1 MEWRLKSNLS
11 VDSQGDLTM
20 MTFGRALNYVILGVC
35 AVALLSWG
43 TAKVS
48 AAEIS
53 GIKLPDQVT
62 VEGKTLKLNGAGL
75 RQATILKFN
84 VYAAGLYLENSS
96 RDAEA
101 IANSDQPKSIEMVF
115 MREVSGKQMA
125 DAFQEGF
132 EKNCVADCAKL
143 KPYISKLQ
151 GLMKDMKK
159 GDTMAYHFLTDGVE
173 VMIRGQK
180 AGTVGDKAFSH
191 QLIRCWIG
199 KNPPNAGL
207 KEGLL

>member
-1 MEWRLKSNLS
+1 MIRRNGLTLAFLA
-11 VDSQGDLTM
+11 VGLFVTFRGD
-20 MTFGRALNYVILGVC
+20 
-35 AVALLSWG
+35 AV
-43 TAKVS
+43 

-53 GIKLPDQVT
+53 GVKLPDQVT
-62 VEGKTLKLNGAGL
+62 VAGKSLKLNGAGL
-75 RQATILKFN
+75 RQATILKVN
-84 VYAAGLYLENSS
+84 VYAAGLYLQNSS
-96 RDAEA
+96 GDGET
-101 IANSDQPKSIEMVF
+101 IANADQPKSIEMVF
-115 MREVSGKQMA
+115 MRDVSAKQMA

-143 KPYISKLQ
+143 KPDISKLQ

-173 VMIRGQK
+173 VTIRGQK
-180 AGTVGDKAFSH
+180 AGSVGDKAFSH

-207 KEGLL
+207 KEGLLGSRK

>member
-1 MEWRLKSNLS
+1 
-11 VDSQGDLTM
+11 M
-20 MTFGRALNYVILGVC
+20 MTKRIVLKLVVLIAFASASL
-35 AVALLSWG
+35 LLSG
-43 TAKVS
+43 SSAT

-53 GIKLPDQVT
+53 GVKLPDQIT
-62 VEGKTLKLNGAGL
+62 LEGKTLKLNGTGL
-75 RQATILKFN
+75 RQATILKVN
-84 VYAAGLYLENSS
+84 VYAAGLYLQSPS
-96 RDAEA
+96 GDGEA
-101 IANSDQPKSIEMVF
+101 IANSDQFKSIEMVF
-115 MREVSGKQMA
+115 MREVSAKQMA

-143 KPYISKLQ
+143 KPDLSKLQ

-180 AGTVGDKAFSH
+180 AGAVGDKAFSH

-207 KEGLL
+207 KEGLLGSRK

>member
-1 MEWRLKSNLS
+1 
-11 VDSQGDLTM
+11 M
-20 MTFGRALNYVILGVC
+20 MTKRIALKL
-35 AVALLSWG
+35 VALIVSTLALLYLSG
-43 TAKVS
+43 SNAA

-53 GIKLPDQVT
+53 GVKLPDQVT
-62 VEGKTLKLNGAGL
+62 LEGKTLKLNGTGL
-75 RQATILKFN
+75 RQATILKVN
-84 VYAAGLYLENSS
+84 VYAAGLYLQSPS
-96 RDAEA
+96 GDGEA

-115 MREVSGKQMA
+115 MREVSAKQMA

-132 EKNCVADCAKL
+132 EKNCLADCAKL
-143 KPYISKLQ
+143 KPDISKLQ

-199 KNPPNAGL
+199 KNPPNSGL
-207 KEGLL
+207 KEGLLGSRK

>member
-1 MEWRLKSNLS
+1 MITNRIAFVL
-11 VDSQGDLTM
+11 V
-20 MTFGRALNYVILGVC
+20 GVC
-35 AVALLSWG
+35 LAFSAS
-43 TAKVS
+43 AQFAS

-62 VEGKTLKLNGAGL
+62 LEGKTLKLNGAGL
-75 RQATILKFN
+75 RQATILRVN
-84 VYAAGLYLENSS
+84 VYAAGLYLENPSG
-96 RDAEA
+96 DAEA

-115 MREVSGKQMA
+115 MRDVSAKQMA
-125 DAFQEGF
+125 EAFQEGF

-143 KPYISKLQ
+143 KPDIGKLQ

-159 GDTMAYHFLTDGVE
+159 GETMAYHFLPDKVE

-180 AGTVGDKAFSH
+180 AGSIEGKGFSQ
-191 QLIRCWIG
+191 QLIRCWLG

-207 KEGLL
+207 KEGLLGGKK

>member
-1 MEWRLKSNLS
+1 
-11 VDSQGDLTM
+11 M
-20 MTFGRALNYVILGVC
+20 MTKRIALKLVMQIISTL
-35 AVALLSWG
+35 ALLYLSG
-43 TAKVS
+43 SNSA

-53 GIKLPDQVT
+53 GVKLPDQVT
-62 VEGKTLKLNGAGL
+62 LEGKTLKLNGTGL
-75 RQATILKFN
+75 RQATILKVN
-84 VYAAGLYLENSS
+84 VYAAGLYLQNSS
-96 RDAEA
+96 GDGEA

-115 MREVSGKQMA
+115 MREVSAKQMA

-143 KPYISKLQ
+143 KPDLIKLQ

-159 GDTMAYHFLTDGVE
+159 GDTMAYHFLSDGVE

-180 AGTVGDKAFSH
+180 AGAVGDKAFSH

-207 KEGLL
+207 KEGLLGAKK

>member
-1 MEWRLKSNLS
+1 
-11 VDSQGDLTM
+11 M
-20 MTFGRALNYVILGVC
+20 MTKRIALKLVMQIISTL
-35 AVALLSWG
+35 ALLYLSG
-43 TAKVS
+43 SNSA

-53 GIKLPDQVT
+53 GVKLPDQVT
-62 VEGKTLKLNGAGL
+62 LEGKTLKLNGTGL
-75 RQATILKFN
+75 RQATILRVN
-84 VYAAGLYLENSS
+84 VYAAGLYLQSPS
-96 RDAEA
+96 GDGEA
-101 IANSDQPKSIEMVF
+101 IANSDQLKSIEMVF
-115 MREVSGKQMA
+115 MREVSAKQMA

-132 EKNCVADCAKL
+132 EKNCMADCAKL
-143 KPYISKLQ
+143 KPDLSKLQ

-207 KEGLL
+207 KEGLLGSRK